1 MDVSKA
7 INVDSSMTLRR
18 RMLETTFQNAE
29 MAQVVLI
36 SEVGSVATSIE
47 DLESKYLKLVQLK
60 IVPKKYLHHSKIKNG
75 ANMRRTV
82 FNYPIVHSNI
92 RMRIFPS

>member
-36 SEVGSVATSIE
+36 SEVGSDATSIE

-60 IVPKKYLHHSKIKNG
+60 KVPNKYLHHSKIKNG